1 MKKKGVVIVLIILII
16 ALIALGVTYVITNSN
31 NNNENTNN
39 TSNDVAENNEE
50 KKEEFKLDK
59 ENYPKVDG
67 ATAMRPMSVEIA
79 KSVLDMTNDEA
90 ESFIVHNTTAKAYE
104 NLISKKAD
112 LIFVSEPSDDILN
125 QAKKAGVEFEMV
137 GIGRDGFVFVENKEN
152 KVDNLT
158 IEQIQNIYTGKIKNW
173 SEVGGEDAE
182 IIAYQREK
190 NSGSQNLMEKMV
202 MKGLKMMEVPS
213 NLELT
218 NMSGLIDSVASYENS
233 KYSIGYSIYLY
244 AKEQYVKDS
253 IKFLSINGVYP
264 SDETI
269 ANGSYPLSKVVYAI
283 YRKDEPQDSN
293 TRKLVDWLKTEE
305 GQKVVEVGG
314 YVPLK

>member
-1 MKKKGVVIVLIILII
+1 MKKRGIIIFLIILII
-16 ALIALGVTYVITNSN
+16 LLIALGVTYFVTNSN
-31 NNNENTNN
+31 NDQENTNN
-39 TSNDVAENNEE
+39 VSNNITEE
-50 KKEEFKLDK
+50 REPKKEEFKLSK
-59 ENYPKVDG
+59 EDYPKVDG

-79 KSVLDMTNDEA
+79 KSVLNMTNEEA
-90 ESFIVHNTTAKAYE
+90 EEFIVHNTTAKAYE
-104 NLISKKAD
+104 NLINKKTD

-125 QAKKAGVEFEMV
+125 KAKNAGVEFEMV

-152 KVDNLT
+152 KIDNLT
-158 IEQIQNIYTGKIKNW
+158 IEQIQNIYTGKITNW
-173 SEVGGEDAE
+173 SEVGGEDAP
-182 IIAYQREK
+182 IVAYQREK

-202 MKGLKMMEVPS
+202 MKGLKMMEVPQS
-213 NLELT
+213 LELT
-218 NMSGLIDSVASYENS
+218 NMSGLIDKIASYENS
-233 KYSIGYSIYLY
+233 KNSIGYSIYLY

-269 ANGSYPLSKVVYAI
+269 ADGSYPLSKIVYAI

-305 GQKVVEVGG
+305 GQKTVEAGG

>member
-1 MKKKGVVIVLIILII
+1 
-16 ALIALGVTYVITNSN
+16 
-31 NNNENTNN
+31 
-39 TSNDVAENNEE
+39 
-50 KKEEFKLDK
+50 
-59 ENYPKVDG
+59 
-67 ATAMRPMSVEIA
+67 
-79 KSVLDMTNDEA
+79 
-90 ESFIVHNTTAKAYE
+90 
-104 NLISKKAD
+104 
-112 LIFVSEPSDDILN
+112 
-125 QAKKAGVEFEMV
+125 
-137 GIGRDGFVFVENKEN
+137 
-152 KVDNLT
+152 
-158 IEQIQNIYTGKIKNW
+158 
-173 SEVGGEDAE
+173 
-182 IIAYQREK
+182 
-190 NSGSQNLMEKMV
+190 

-218 NMSGLIDSVASYENS
+218 NMSGLIDSVASYENT

-305 GQKVVEVGG
+305 GQKVVETGG